1 MKHRIVLFKGHSLL
15 PNPHNLEPVWL
26 SALEQYFP
34 LDCDL
39 HHRDV
44 GPLCNTSERSA
55 SIGMWPSQPLQGS
68 LCLIMARSILYTQSL
83 RVVQSLFFHLAE
95 ESMKAVIEK
104 QVPDLPI
111 VSRWGDRGSIT
122 RHSWL
127 KTFYLWDVSC
137 CLQGDERVPGL
148 KQVEVEN
155 NKVRRISLIS
165 PLGKANQWSDQPRE
179 SVDIGIM
186 NLESRSRDIWEA
198 SGVAVTPDP
207 YLNLN

>member
-1 MKHRIVLFKGHSLL
+1 MAQPALAGLSLL
-15 PNPHNLEPVWL
+15 DYGSFYTLHTVPQSGPV
-26 SALEQYFP
+26 S
-34 LDCDL
+34 
-39 HHRDV
+39 V
-44 GPLCNTSERSA
+44 
-55 SIGMWPSQPLQGS
+55 
-68 LCLIMARSILYTQSL
+68 
-83 RVVQSLFFHLAE
+83 FHLAE
-95 ESMKAVIEK
+95 ESMKAVVEK

-111 VSRWGDRGSIT
+111 VSRWGGRGSIT

-127 KTFYLWDVSC
+127 KTFYLWDISC

-155 NKVRRISLIS
+155 SNVRRISLIS

-207 YLNLN
+207 YLNLNKGLGTNALKTGFGWGTKEQCQILEIEQSPKKVLKQLLILI